1 MTTTKI
7 THSCRRT
14 VTGLV
19 VLLTLLLATPAQAF
33 RCGNRLVIENMLE
46 SQVRNACG
54 DPASARHLGFTLR
67 SIEPA
72 RRRGLS
78 GRAYGLR
85 YGGPAHY
92 VQEVA
97 VTELIYNFGPRKF
110 MRRLV
115 FEGGQL
121 VSIEAIGYGYREPR
135 E

>member
-1 MTTTKI
+1 MTSTKI
-7 THSCRRT
+7 TNTCRRT
-14 VTGLV
+14 GTGLV
-19 VLLTLLLATPAQAF
+19 VLLALLLATPAQAF
-33 RCGNRLVIENMLE
+33 RCGNKLIIENMLE

-54 DPASARHLGFTLR
+54 DPSSARHLGFALR
-67 SIEPA
+67 SVEPA

-78 GRAYGLR
+78 GPAYRLR

-115 FEGGQL
+115 FEGGKL
-121 VSIEAIGYGYREPR
+121 VSIEAIGYGYRESR
-135 E
+135 K